1 MPVPSGDAP
10 FSHVLHVSLLP
21 NMFVRG
27 IPKRMGIFVVN
38 KPLGLTSHDVV
49 SRARKQLHTR
59 RVGHAGTLDPLA
71 TGVLVVLSDAAT
83 KLSPFLTASHKD
95 YLAWVSFG
103 ASTATLDA
111 EPPVLARAD
120 ASSLTS
126 DDIQGVLEPFLA
138 LRTQVPPQYSAIKKA
153 GKRSYDAA
161 RAGEQVLLEPRPV
174 RYFEMHLLAWNTRS
188 ALPRY
193 LQYHPDGQQEHWQVL
208 EDDTEDDT
216 EENAVATANDNADV
230 MMLDTSTHL
239 PEPLADLPTALIWVR
254 VQAGTYIRA
263 LARDL
268 GDALG
273 VPAHLSGL
281 VRTRAGHCHLS
292 QACAVSDLAAQ
303 ASLRA
308 RDMLSYPQQILSDE
322 DVQRIRQGQR
332 LPLHLAQRTA
342 FIDQDGHLVAVAE
355 TEPDSGRMSLLRVWH
370 ETL

>member
-1 MPVPSGDAP
+1 
-10 FSHVLHVSLLP
+10 
-21 NMFVRG
+21 
-27 IPKRMGIFVVN
+27 MGIFVVD

-71 TGVLVVLSDAAT
+71 TGVLVILSDAAT

-120 ASSLTS
+120 ASSLTAE
-126 DDIQGVLEPFLA
+126 DIQGALEPL
-138 LRTQVPPQYSAIKKA
+138 LELPDQVPPQYSAIKKA

-174 RYFEMHLLAWNTRS
+174 RYFETRLLAWNTRS

-193 LQYHPDGQQEHWQVL
+193 LQYQPNQPDGQQENWQVL
-208 EDDTEDDT
+208 EKTS
-216 EENAVATANDNADV
+216 VNDNTPPRMTLDTTTLDT
-230 MMLDTSTHL
+230 MTLDTSTHL

-263 LARDL
+263 MARDL

-281 VRTRAGHCHLS
+281 VRTRAGHCHLT
-292 QACAVSDLAAQ
+292 QAHALTDLAAQ
-303 ASLRA
+303 TSLRA
-308 RDMLSYPQQILSDE
+308 RDVLSYPQQILSDE
-322 DVQRIRQGQR
+322 DIRRIRQGQR
-332 LPLHLAQRTA
+332 LPLHLEQRTA
-342 FIDQDGHLVAVAE
+342 FTDQDGHLVAVAE

-370 ETL
+370 EVL

>member
-1 MPVPSGDAP
+1 
-10 FSHVLHVSLLP
+10 
-21 NMFVRG
+21 
-27 IPKRMGIFVVN
+27 MGIFVVD

-126 DDIQGVLEPFLA
+126 DDIQGALEPFLE
-138 LRTQVPPQYSAIKKA
+138 LRDQVPPQYSAIKKA

-174 RYFEMHLLAWNTRS
+174 RYFETRFLAWNTRS

-208 EDDTEDDT
+208 VDDT

-230 MMLDTSTHL
+230 MTLDTSTHL

-281 VRTRAGHCHLS
+281 VRTRAGHSHLH

-303 ASLRA
+303 TSLRA

-322 DVQRIRQGQR
+322 DTQRIRQGQR

>member
-1 MPVPSGDAP
+1 MVPTAP
-10 FSHVLHVSLLP
+10 HCRVGH
-21 NMFVRG
+21 G
-27 IPKRMGIFVVN
+27 IPERMGIFVVD
-38 KPLGLTSHDVV
+38 KPLSLTSHDVV
-49 SRARKQLHTR
+49 NRARKQLHTR

-120 ASSLTS
+120 ASALTAA
-126 DDIQGVLEPFLA
+126 DIQGALESFLE
-138 LRTQVPPQYSAIKKA
+138 LREQVPPQYSAIKKA

-161 RAGEQVLLEPRPV
+161 REGKQVLLEPRAV
-174 RYFEMHLLAWNTRS
+174 RYFETKLLAWNTHS

-193 LQYHPDGQQEHWQVL
+193 VQYQQAQSGGQQENWQVL
-208 EDDTEDDT
+208 EAD
-216 EENAVATANDNADV
+216 AMATANEVTPPV
-230 MMLDTSTHL
+230 MTPPVTTPPVTTPPVMTLDTSTHL
-239 PEPLADLPTALIWVR
+239 PEPLADLPTALIWLR
-254 VQAGTYIRA
+254 VQAGTYVRA
-263 LARDL
+263 MARDL
-268 GDALG
+268 GDALS

-292 QACAVSDLAAQ
+292 QACAISDLDTQ
-303 ASLRA
+303 PSLRA
-308 RDMLSYPQQILSDE
+308 RDVLSYPKQVLSDE
-322 DVQRIRQGQR
+322 DIHRIRQGQR
-332 LPLHLAQRTA
+332 LPLHLDQRTA

-370 ETL
+370 EVL